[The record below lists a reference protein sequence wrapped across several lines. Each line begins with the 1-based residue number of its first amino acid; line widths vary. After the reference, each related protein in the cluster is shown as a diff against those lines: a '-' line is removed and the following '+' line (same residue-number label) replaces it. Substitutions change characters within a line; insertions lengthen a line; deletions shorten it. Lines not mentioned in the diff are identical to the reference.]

1 MLYIRAV
8 LMVKPEARDTLME
21 AAKDCIAATLQEP
34 GCHEYELHTS
44 LSDPN
49 RLVFFEKWDS
59 EDCLEPHRKSDHM
72 RAFGK
77 VAAGCLAAPPRI
89 EFITPAKVDVK

>member
-1 MLYIRAV
+1 MLYIRAI
-8 LMVKPEARDTLME
+8 LHVKPEQRETLLE
-21 AAKDCIAATLQEP
+21 AARPCIDATLQEP
-34 GCHEYELHTS
+34 GCQEYELHIS

-49 RLVFFEKWDS
+49 RLVFMEVWES

-89 EFITPAKVDVK
+89 EYITPAKVDVK

>member
-8 LMVKPEARDTLME
+8 LMVKPESRETLLE
-21 AAKDCIAATLQEP
+21 AAKECIKHTLEEP
-34 GCHEYELHTS
+34 GCQEYELHTS
-44 LSDPN
+44 LHDPN
-49 RLVFFEKWDS
+49 RLVFFEVWES